1 MASEGLTYR
10 LPAERP
16 LISIIVVYDLAAQFD
31 SLVSERTDPRRIW
44 FVVNE
49 AYGSGLSNREEV
61 AQSKR
66 WRVVENRC

>member
-1 MASEGLTYR
+1 MTSEGLTYR

-31 SLVSERTDPRRIW
+31 SLVSGRTDPRRIW

-49 AYGSGLSNREEV
+49 A
-61 AQSKR
+61 
-66 WRVVENRC
+66 